1 MKVRTSVSLC
11 VCLIALIAV
20 SLAGIGCTALQKT
33 PPATKKTTEPYRVE
47 KEGKV
52 PPLAPTDVRKA
63 VDEEEKY
70 EDLPVTDEGVVV
82 EEFTPVEESQTSQ
95 PAGVGTQAGPA
106 SVETQRETMMGYRI
120 QIFASANESA
130 ARSVKEAVEVSVGV
144 PAYVEIVDGVYK
156 VRAGDCP
163 SRPEAEALLEKC
175 RGAGYG
181 DAWIATTRIF
191 MPLKKTP

>member
-1 MKVRTSVSLC
+1 M
-11 VCLIALIAV
+11 
-20 SLAGIGCTALQKT
+20 QKT
-33 PPATKKTTEPYRVE
+33 PPAAKKTTEPYRVE
-47 KEGKV
+47 KEGKI

-82 EEFTPVEESQTSQ
+82 EEFTPVAEMPPTQPPGSQ
-95 PAGVGTQAGPA
+95 PVGAPA
-106 SVETQRETMMGYRI
+106 EAPRETMMGYRI
-120 QIFASANESA
+120 QVFASGNEAA

-144 PAYVEIVDGVYK
+144 PAYIELMDGVYK

-175 RGAGYG
+175 RSAGYG
-181 DAWIATTRIF
+181 DAWIATTRIL

>member
-1 MKVRTSVSLC
+1 MKVRTFVSLC
-11 VCLIALIAV
+11 VCLIALIAF
-20 SLAGIGCTALQKT
+20 SLASTGCTAFEKT
-33 PPATKKTTEPYRVE
+33 PPAAKKTTEPYRVE
-47 KEGKV
+47 KEGKI

-70 EDLPVTDEGVVV
+70 EDLPVTEDGVVV
-82 EEFTPVEESQTSQ
+82 EEFTPLEESPPSP
-95 PAGVGTQAGPA
+95 PAGTVKPGVPA
-106 SVETQRETMMGYRI
+106 SVETQRDTMMGYRI
-120 QIFASANESA
+120 QIFASANEAA
-130 ARSVKEAVEVSVGV
+130 ARSVREAAEVSVGV
-144 PAYVEIVDGVYK
+144 AAYVEIVDGVYK

-175 RGAGYG
+175 RSAGYG

>member
-1 MKVRTSVSLC
+1 MKIRTVASLC
-11 VCLIALIAV
+11 FCPMVLIAF
-20 SLAGIGCTALQKT
+20 SLMSTGCTALQKT
-33 PPATKKTTEPYRVE
+33 PPATKKTADPYRVE
-47 KEGKV
+47 KEGNV

-82 EEFTPVEESQTSQ
+82 EEFTPVEESPPSPAAGTPTQTVSA
-95 PAGVGTQAGPA
+95 PVK
-106 SVETQRETMMGYRI
+106 TQRETMMGYRV
-120 QIFASANESA
+120 QIFASANEGA
-130 ARSVKEAVEVSVGV
+130 ARSVREAVEVSVGV

-175 RGAGYG
+175 RGAGYQ
-181 DAWIATTRIF
+181 DAWIATTRIL
-191 MPLKKTP
+191 MPLRKTP